1 MTGHGAA
8 QALREV
14 ADDVRALR
22 VVAIDSPAY
31 RDGARDALAAVVD
44 LLERRAKGVVHEV
57 SCCFPACDRIADPTT
72 ARCGLHERVQISSSY
87 VDDRHLE
94 GGHG

>member
-14 ADDVRALR
+14 VDDVQALR
-22 VVAIDSPAY
+22 VIAIDSPAY
-31 RDGARDALAAVVD
+31 RHGAHDALAAVVD
-44 LLERRAKGVVHEV
+44 LLERRAKGVVHEI
-57 SCCFPACDRIADPTT
+57 SCCFPECPRIADPVTGK
-72 ARCGLHERVQISSSY
+72 CGRHERVQISTSY
-87 VDDRHLE
+87 VDDRHTE

>member
-14 ADDVRALR
+14 ADDIRALR

-31 RDGARDALAAVVD
+31 RDGARDALGAVLE
-44 LLERRAKGVVHEV
+44 LLEHRAKGVVHEV
-57 SCCFPACDRIADPTT
+57 SCCFPECHRIADPVTGK
-72 ARCGLHERVQISSSY
+72 CGLHERVQISTSY
-87 VDDRHLE
+87 VDDTHLE